1 MRREN
6 TGRSRTFIVLSAM
19 TAALCL
25 LLLFVYIR
33 FDRSRTLYRV
43 LQGLEGDPLA
53 FSADSGFYEEGFTL
67 ELKPDSSIPGEDDI
81 EIRYTVNGDEPT
93 AESRLYDG
101 GIDLSAVIGELQAE
115 AAGREEKK
123 REVIRQADEEAEAAR
138 IAQEQAEK
146 DAAGQT
152 AAGDPAG
159 GAGQQKTKEDGSV
172 QEQQKAGEEAGQKGS
187 EETKPGLEEGRE
199 TWERAKWTAAA
210 DSGLRPERE
219 QDGICVIPVRAC
231 LVQGEDRSRVVTR
244 TYVVGSGVTSRYDV
258 YVASVVTD
266 SFNLFDYDHGI
277 MIPGSHYEKDV
288 ENGVRPDRAGN
299 FYQNGDDWIKDGH
312 VTLFSPDGEVI
323 LEEDTGLSIAGY
335 SSRILPTRTFRA
347 EASKEKGSS
356 DDYFHLDIFAPDTGS
371 AGKEAPDQ
379 DSAGKKAQDKES
391 AGNEAQDKDSGP
403 SFANTSAQDQG
414 SPDGKTGQLPDA
426 SINVFRKIKFRTHGI
441 PQYHIRSVRNQYAKE
456 LTDEAGF
463 PGLPQNRLGVMFL
476 NGEFYTVCDITPSTT
491 NDYLCRLFGLNVPE
505 GIEKY
510 SGSDVD
516 VYTRTKIIKLFTADL
531 TQPGNQ
537 KALEAAVDMDNYL
550 FYFALEV
557 LFNNADWPYNNVTV
571 WRYLGEENPENP
583 YSDGR
588 IRFLVEDMDQ
598 ILSNGLHGDPSRWSS
613 ELIDYLMKDKGNTFY
628 HVMSCTR
635 YRDTFLTYVEDL
647 LRTSFEPEH
656 ACAVLDRLYGEL
668 KNEYVKDYGQEFW
681 AEMEHTAEVTKNN
694 VREKEGLYRENIK
707 KYMGLSERYPV
718 VIGADEGTSVTW
730 NNMTVPPGESWSNEY
745 YCGTTF
751 TVTAVPEK
759 GYRFAGWE
767 IDGEPA
773 KEEAL
778 SGEDGR
784 SVVISSA
791 ATVRALSEKAE

>member
-6 TGRSRTFIVLSAM
+6 TGRTRTVIILSAM
-19 TAALCL
+19 TAGLCL
-25 LLLFVYIR
+25 LLLLVYMR
-33 FDRSRTLYRV
+33 FDRSRTLYRA
-43 LQGLEGDPLA
+43 LQALDSAPLT

-67 ELKPDSSIPGEDDI
+67 TLEPDSSIPLKDGI

-93 AESRLYDG
+93 DESRLYDG
-101 GIDLSAVIGELQAE
+101 GIDLSDVIEELQAE
-115 AAGREEKK
+115 AARTEEKK
-123 REVIRQADEEAEAAR
+123 KEVIRQADAEAEAAR
-138 IAQEQAEK
+138 LAQEQKSAQDLQK
-146 DAAGQT
+146 
-152 AAGDPAG
+152 AGD
-159 GAGQQKTKEDGSV
+159 
-172 QEQQKAGEEAGQKGS
+172 QKAGEEKEPENG
-187 EETKPGLEEGRE
+187 EEIRPGLEEGRE
-199 TWERAKWTAAA
+199 AWQKSLWTAAA

-219 QDGICVIPVRAC
+219 EDGIRVIPIRAC
-231 LVQGEDRSRVVTR
+231 LVQGEDRSPIVTR
-244 TYVVGSGVTSRYDV
+244 TYVIGRGVKSRYDV

-266 SFNLFDYDHGI
+266 SFNLFDYDLGI

-288 ENGVRPDRAGN
+288 KNGVRPDRAGN
-299 FYQNGDDWIKDGH
+299 FYQNGDDWIKNGH
-312 VTLFSPDGEVI
+312 VTLFSPDGEVL

-347 EASKEKGSS
+347 EASKEKGTS
-356 DDYFHLDIFAPDTGS
+356 DDYFHLDIF
-371 AGKEAPDQ
+371 DQ
-379 DSAGKKAQDKES
+379 
-391 AGNEAQDKDSGP
+391 
-403 SFANTSAQDQG
+403 
-414 SPDGKTGQLPDA
+414 DA
-426 SINVFRKIKFRTHGI
+426 SIDAFQKIKFRSHGI
-441 PQYHIRSVRNQYAKE
+441 PQFHIRSVRNQYAKE

-463 PGLPQNRLGVMFL
+463 PGLPQNCLGVMFL
-476 NGEFYTVCDITPSTT
+476 NGDFYTVCDLTPSTT
-491 NDYLCRLFGLNVPE
+491 KDYVCRLFGLNVPD

-531 TQPGNQ
+531 TQQKNQ
-537 KALEAAVDMDNYL
+537 RALEAAVDMDNYL

-598 ILSNGLHGDPSRWSS
+598 ILSNDLHGDPTRWSA

-647 LRTSFEPEH
+647 LRTAFEPGH

-668 KNEYVKDYGQEFW
+668 KDEYIRDYGREFW
-681 AEMEHTAEVTKNN
+681 TEMERTAEITKNN

-718 VIGADEGTSVTW
+718 EIQADQGISVTW
-730 NNMTVPPGESWSNEY
+730 NNMTVGPGQSWSNKY
-745 YCGTTF
+745 YSGTSF
-751 TVTAVPEK
+751 TVTAEPAE

-767 IDGEPA
+767 IDGKPA
-773 KEEAL
+773 EEKAL
-778 SGEDGR
+778 SGGDGR
-784 SVVISSA
+784 SVVISGPV
-791 ATVRALSEKAE
+791 TVRALSEKIK